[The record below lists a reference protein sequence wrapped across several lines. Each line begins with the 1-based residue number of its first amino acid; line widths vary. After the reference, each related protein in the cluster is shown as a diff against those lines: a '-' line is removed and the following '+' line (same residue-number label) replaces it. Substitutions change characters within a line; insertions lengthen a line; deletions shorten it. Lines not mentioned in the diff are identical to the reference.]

1 VNGADVFM
9 GVFGLTR
16 ACPHGKGPASTCSM
30 CLGIIPRR
38 ITTDGADLLID
49 GEPSGRQIDHER
61 AITARRRARK

>member
-1 VNGADVFM
+1 MNAADVFM

-38 ITTDGADLLID
+38 ITTDGARILVD
-49 GEPSGRQIDHER
+49 GADSGREIDHER
-61 AITARRRARK
+61 AITARRRARR